1 MKNRIIITALTIL
14 LLLSQVFYSC
24 KKEGDD
30 PEANNPIITQST
42 FGFMK
47 TGTKWTYNTFD
58 SEDPTIVI
66 DEVFE
71 ITEMG
76 TDGWAKVKWSIAGI
90 VIQNVDW
97 YSDNSVFC
105 NLAQKNTVKKLS
117 LCTTNPAIN
126 DTWSETWDTSNG
138 NVTNTRTVTALNQSV
153 TVPAGT
159 FNCIKIRETTSEDNI
174 YYTDY
179 WFNVQN
185 GIIKTEGTTA
195 EDYPTILYSELRTI
209 QIP

>member
-1 MKNRIIITALTIL
+1 MKTSIFITTLSIF

-24 KKEGDD
+24 KKEEDN
-30 PEANNPIITQST
+30 PETNNPIVTQST

-71 ITEMG
+71 ITEME
-76 TDGWAKVKWSIAGI
+76 TDGWAKVKWTVGGF
-90 VIQNVDW
+90 VVQTVEW
-97 YSDNSVFC
+97 YADNTLFS
-105 NLAQKNTVKKLS
+105 NLAQKNTVKKLC
-117 LCTTNPAIN
+117 LCTKSPAIN
-126 DTWSETWDTSNG
+126 DTWSETWATSTG

-159 FNCIKIRETTSEDNI
+159 FNCIKIHETTSEDNI

-195 EDYPTILYSELRTI
+195 EDYPTVLYSELKTLI
-209 QIP
+209 IP